1 MKEKTGNKR
10 YIYFILFYMEMT
22 ALLIVLIVGILFNY
36 TSSVQKVA
44 TEQCFSILDDSRE
57 QLSQMSGQFPSS
69 P

>member
-1 MKEKTGNKR
+1 
-10 YIYFILFYMEMT
+10 MEMT

-36 TSSVQKVA
+36 TSFVQKVA

-57 QLSQMSGQFPSS
+57 QLSQMSGQFPSL